1 MTTTEQDQP
10 APATARRARAAPP
23 VDPVRTG
30 RNEIVLAG
38 RLPAAAEFRELPS
51 GDTVAVWRLV
61 VPRDPRRDARR
72 DPASTRPKVDTIECS
87 AFSARVR
94 QRAGGWQVGSWLE
107 VRGTLHRRFWQTPG
121 GPQSRYEV
129 EAEAVKVLAKPV

>member
-10 APATARRARAAPP
+10 AATTRRARAAPP
-23 VDPVRTG
+23 ADPVRAG
-30 RNEIVLAG
+30 RNEIVLAS
-38 RLPAAAEFRELPS
+38 RLPAGAEFRELPS

-61 VPRDPRRDARR
+61 VPRDPRRDAKR
-72 DPASTRPKVDTIECS
+72 DSAPSRPKVDTIECS

-94 QRAGGWQVGSWLE
+94 QRAEGWQVGSWLE

-129 EAEAVKVLAKPV
+129 EAEAVKVLAKPA